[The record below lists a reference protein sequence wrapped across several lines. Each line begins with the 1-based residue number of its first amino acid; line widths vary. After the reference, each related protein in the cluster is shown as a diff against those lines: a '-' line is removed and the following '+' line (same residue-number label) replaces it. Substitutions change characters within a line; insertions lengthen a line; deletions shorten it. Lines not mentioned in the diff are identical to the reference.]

1 MKSSIVY
8 SSSVQQSSV
17 LCGPVQSCPA
27 HPSPVPS
34 TQVHC
39 DVFPSG
45 TPQVHERQLQQSS
58 SVKCCPVLSCPV
70 LSSPVQA
77 YPLNYSAVYFNL
89 ERNVKRNALRLSQV
103 KYNLKQYGAAIRVKC
118 HSENA
123 TFSSQSAQSGPVT
136 AV

>member
-1 MKSSIVY
+1 MVQY
-8 SSSVQQSSV
+8 SLVP
-17 LCGPVQSCPA
+17 LTLVQS
-27 HPSPVPS
+27 HPRKYIAMYFHPEHPKSMKDNCNNPVPWS
-34 TQVHC
+34 A
-39 DVFPSG
+39 
-45 TPQVHERQLQQSS
+45 
-58 SVKCCPVLSCPV
+58 VLSCPV